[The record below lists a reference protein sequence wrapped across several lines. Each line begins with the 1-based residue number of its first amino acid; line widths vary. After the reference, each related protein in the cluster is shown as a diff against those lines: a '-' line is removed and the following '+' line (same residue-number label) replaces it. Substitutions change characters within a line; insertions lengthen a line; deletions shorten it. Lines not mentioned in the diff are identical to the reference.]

1 MRRKTAKTV
10 AVFILEDAL
19 PVQSDNASL
28 KLFVWC
34 KDGTNNMTS
43 NKRRFFGDKIQD
55 GGPAGTCKI
64 VFL

>member
-1 MRRKTAKTV
+1 MRRKTVKTV

-19 PVQSDNASL
+19 SDASL

-34 KDGTNNMTS
+34 KDRTNNMTS
-43 NKRRFFGDKIQD
+43 NKRRFFSGKIQD